1 MLVLS
6 TSRKVVYFLFFK
18 HWFIYIFIYTE
29 QALTLEMVLI
39 KSHVFSC
46 NAYGLICK
54 TYKNSLRKKIKIHIA
69 L

>member
-6 TSRKVVYFLFFK
+6 SSRKVVWVFFFK
-18 HWFIYIFIYTE
+18 HWFIYIFIHIE
-29 QALTLEMVLI
+29 EELTLEMVLI

-54 TYKNSLRKKIKIHIA
+54 TYKNSLKKN
-69 L
+69 